1 MLLERQEVNLP
12 SPKNYY
18 NKDICVKHRKEQI
31 SYTGR
36 YQTTNDLEMMSMNW
50 KYFEFKKQIP
60 VAKQKDIQL
69 VEKLILHDKTLQ
81 NRLYL
86 VKLCKPT
93 RNQ

>member
-1 MLLERQEVNLP
+1 MNLP

-60 VAKQKDIQL
+60 VAKQKDKAKGFYMI
-69 VEKLILHDKTLQ
+69 
-81 NRLYL
+81 
-86 VKLCKPT
+86 KLCKT
-93 RNQ
+93 GFTWSNCVNLLETNKEH